1 MPVSVLRGIKAVFAK
16 ELLCGRRDLAAGA
29 VMLMFSLSALSCV
42 SMAIG
47 SMQIAPE
54 VLAALLWIILFF
66 SAAAGTD
73 RIFENEC
80 SSGTILA
87 LKIYGHAQAILFGK
101 MLYNFCLLMALSCFT
116 VPVFLIFMDV
126 LPASPGLLFLV
137 ITTGLWGFS
146 AAGTLL
152 AALCG
157 MASIRGG
164 LFTVLTFPV
173 VLPVFLLAISITREI
188 FSNPAVVLDSQYLGM
203 LAYDIVLTCMASV
216 LFDYLWY
223 EG

>member
-1 MPVSVLRGIKAVFAK
+1 MHISIFPGIKAVFAK

-29 VMLMFSLSALSCV
+29 VMLMFSLAALSCV
-42 SMAIG
+42 SMSIG
-47 SMQIAPE
+47 NTRLEPKI
-54 VLAALLWIILFF
+54 LAALLWIILFF

-87 LKIYGHAQAILFGK
+87 LKIYGPAQAVLFGK
-101 MLYNFCLLMALSCFT
+101 LLYNFCLLMILSCFT
-116 VPVFLIFMDV
+116 IPVFLVFMDV
-126 LPASPGLLFLV
+126 LPASPVLLFLAAAM
-137 ITTGLWGFS
+137 GLWGFS

-157 MASIRGG
+157 MAAVHGG

-173 VLPVFLLAISITREI
+173 VLPVFLLAINITTES
-188 FSNPAVVLDSQYLGM
+188 FSEPGVILSSQFLGM
-203 LAYDIVLTCMASV
+203 LAYDIVLTCMASI

-223 EG
+223 EE